1 MEGQERID
9 PSEPTG
15 GYQGGPQSSQ
25 SSPGQ
30 GPSPGQQPGPG
41 QQQPRYQ
48 PQSDLKRTLGMILI
62 FGIIILL
69 VGAILI
75 SVSGFIDPDP
85 DDPEDRQD
93 AMDNIRYLRTAGS
106 LLISIGVFLPAIGSA
121 YLLYSKYGLSD
132 QEKLILVIVASA
144 SMIAFALVI
153 NTAPFG
159 LSW

>member
-75 SVSGFIDPDP
+75 
-85 DDPEDRQD
+85 
-93 AMDNIRYLRTAGS
+93 
-106 LLISIGVFLPAIGSA
+106 
-121 YLLYSKYGLSD
+121 
-132 QEKLILVIVASA
+132 
-144 SMIAFALVI
+144 
-153 NTAPFG
+153 
-159 LSW
+159 